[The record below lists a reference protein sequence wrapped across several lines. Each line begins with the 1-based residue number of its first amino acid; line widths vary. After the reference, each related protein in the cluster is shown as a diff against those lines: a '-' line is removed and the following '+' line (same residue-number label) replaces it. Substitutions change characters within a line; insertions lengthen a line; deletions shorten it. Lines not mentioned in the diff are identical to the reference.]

1 MAKEK
6 TNRFILLLIAFW
18 EGATVMACELFGAKM
33 IAPFFGTTIYSWAGV
48 LAITLGGLAAGYY
61 FGGWLTTKY
70 KPIKLLNI
78 ILISSGAFMLLMP
91 FISNGIMTAAINM
104 NILSGLIL
112 SLIVFLFPPIVFFGM
127 VSPVIIHALVSSVDA
142 TGKTAGRVYA
152 ISTVGGVLNT
162 LFLGF
167 YIIPEFGIKIPTLIY
182 GAIIL
187 LLPVLLIQKK
197 RKIPTALVLIFALAI
212 VIGVQTKAS
221 ENKERQMFNISY
233 SSEGLLGQVKVMDY
247 GWKDDN
253 FGFMPLRGLL
263 VNNTWQTVINSND
276 MTGMLDYIYFMRPL
290 FSAYTKKSEVL
301 LIGLGGGTLCK
312 EIQKKNLNVEVVEI
326 DKRLKEIS
334 HRFFGLDRKTN
345 IIIDDGRHYL
355 NKTKKKYDIIVFDA
369 FLGENPPWHLLTL
382 QSFER
387 VKELLNPEGSL
398 FIEFYGYIEGETG
411 LSGRSVYRTLIE
423 AGFKTEIIATSAEDG
438 IERNFIYVASENDFD
453 FNGLDYSGIKY
464 TDKKIDDL
472 NNFLLNTSEIDFA
485 NAVTLTD
492 DCPALE
498 KMLMN
503 PALDWRK
510 SLNKLF
516 RNNLIEQKQPIYY

>member
-6 TNRFILLLIAFW
+6 TNRFLLLFIAFW

-48 LAITLGGLAAGYY
+48 LAVTLGGLAVGYY
-61 FGGWLTTKY
+61 LGGWLTTKY
-70 KPIKLLNI
+70 KAIKLLII
-78 ILISSGAFMLLMP
+78 ILISSGVFMLLMP
-91 FISNGIMTAAINM
+91 FISNGVMSAAMNM
-104 NILSGLIL
+104 NILSGLVL
-112 SLIVFLFPPIVFFGM
+112 SLLVFLFPPIIFFGM

-167 YIIPEFGIKIPTLIY
+167 YVIPEFGIKIPTLIY

-187 LLPVLLIQKK
+187 VLPLLLIQKK
-197 RKIPTALVLIFALAI
+197 RKLPTALILIFAIAI
-212 VIGVQTKAS
+212 IFKVQTSGS
-221 ENKERQMFNISY
+221 ENDSRQMFNISY
-233 SSEGLLGQVKVMDY
+233 SSEGLLGQIKVMDY
-247 GWKDDN
+247 GLKMDS
-253 FGFMPLRGLL
+253 FGILPIRGLL

-276 MTGMLDYIYFMRPL
+276 MTGLLDYIYFMRPL
-290 FSAYTKKSEVL
+290 FSAYPAKADVL
-301 LIGLGGGTLCK
+301 LIGLGGGTLCS
-312 EIQKKNLNVEVVEI
+312 EIQKKSLNVDVVEI

-334 HRFFGLDRKTN
+334 YRYFGLDRKTN

-355 NKTKKKYDIIVFDA
+355 NKVEKKYDIIVFDA

-382 QSFER
+382 ESFQR
-387 VKELLNPEGSL
+387 VKELLKPDGSL

-423 AGFKTEIIATSAEDG
+423 AGFKTDIIATSDEDG
-438 IERNFIYVASENDFD
+438 IERNFIYVASEKE
-453 FNGLDYSGIKY
+453 FNFNNLDYSGLKY

-472 NNFLLNTSEIDFA
+472 NKFLLNTKEIDFT
-485 NAVTLTD
+485 NAITLTD

-516 RNNLIEQKQPIYY
+516 RNNLIEQNQPIYY